1 MIIPNPSPSG
11 RRFRPER
18 IIAALLALALLVLA
32 CAGAVDDA
40 TLAERA
46 NAVRVWGFLVA
57 AICGIALP
65 HILFPDKRL
74 HMVQVANPPAALL
87 FRYQAWRLRWFAG
100 GLAFTYLIFAFY
112 DPVAP
117 LSGLAA
123 KATLLVEGY
132 LFLSGVLWYSL
143 ASYSAIGE
151 RSQQWAEGTKGGWYR
166 SLNQTMPLFL
176 VPVGLVPSMFVT
188 GRIVAV
194 GCAAIILAGA
204 GGAGVEWLAGLLPL
218 VLSAVRT
225 PGLLRRYDR
234 HFYHTSAFYDEAFRA
249 TGSGAAGD
257 LRVLPYDATYWVPS
271 RWRTN
276 VWGSL
281 TQLDRRLPMGRVM
294 IPSLLLFWGL
304 HLREF
309 EPGTINAFLALLLVA
324 KNCALYMTVTPQF
337 APLPFQAAMGTALH
351 WWGVRFFMNMKWT
364 FPLAAALAVVV
375 FFSDRHGIFY
385 LLGWTGLD
393 LLLALV
399 SALILTYLHEFQFR
413 KQYS

>member
-1 MIIPNPSPSG
+1 MIIPNPSSSG
-11 RRFRPER
+11 RRVRPER
-18 IIAALLALALLVLA
+18 VIAALLALALLVLV

-40 TLAERA
+40 TLGERA
-46 NAVRVWGFLVA
+46 SAVRGWGFWVA
-57 AICGIALP
+57 AICGITLP

-74 HMVQVANPPAALL
+74 HMVQVANPPGALL

-112 DPVAP
+112 DPLAP
-117 LSGLAA
+117 LSDLGA
-123 KATLLVEGY
+123 KALLLLEGT
-132 LFLSGVLWYSL
+132 LFLGGMLGYALVSYSL
-143 ASYSAIGE
+143 IGE

-166 SLNQTMPLFL
+166 SLNENMPLFL
-176 VPVGLVPSMFVT
+176 VPVRLVPSMFVT
-188 GRIVAV
+188 GRIVLV
-194 GCAAIILAGA
+194 GSAAIILGA
-204 GGAGVEWLAGLLPL
+204 TGKAEWLAGVLPL
-218 VLSAVRT
+218 VLAAIRA

-234 HFYHTSAFYDEAFRA
+234 HFYHTSAFYDETFRA
-249 TGSGAAGD
+249 AGSGTMGD

-294 IPSLLLFWGL
+294 IPALLLFWGL

-309 EPGTINAFLALLLVA
+309 EEGTINAFLALLLVA
-324 KNCALYMTVTPQF
+324 KNCALYLTVTPQF
-337 APLPFQAAMGTALH
+337 APLPFQASMGTSFD

-375 FFSDRHGIFY
+375 GFSDRHGILY